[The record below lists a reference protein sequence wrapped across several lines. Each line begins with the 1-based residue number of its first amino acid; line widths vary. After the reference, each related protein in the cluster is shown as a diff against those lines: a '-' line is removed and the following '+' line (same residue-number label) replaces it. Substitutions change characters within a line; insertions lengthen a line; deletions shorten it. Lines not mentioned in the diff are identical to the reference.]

1 MGAVKVCTFVFAA
14 GADVTTS
21 SKGTGKILF
30 FFCWMFLLQ
39 ERKMCISSSSWNL
52 YCRLSNRNQTS

>member
-21 SKGTGKILF
+21 STGTGKILF
-30 FFCWMFLLQ
+30 FSVGCFTSRKKNVYFIIIMKSLL
-39 ERKMCISSSSWNL
+39 
-52 YCRLSNRNQTS
+52 